1 MSTYDNVASLNP
13 QPEAEMKTHS
23 HSLVIHAP
31 PEQVWR
37 VLVDLAS
44 YSRWNR
50 TIPSAAGR
58 VAPGQR
64 LRLRLHLGGGS
75 RPFSPTVVAVH
86 PHEEMLLS
94 ARIVHPGVLQA
105 THRFHVQP
113 EGDGTRFT
121 QRWEVIGAL
130 AGVAWRGI
138 RKGFPAFE
146 EMARDLAREVE
157 PEGVH
162 A

>member
-1 MSTYDNVASLNP
+1 
-13 QPEAEMKTHS
+13 MKTHS

-37 VLVDLAS
+37 VLADLPS
-44 YSRWNR
+44 YSRWNG
-50 TIPSAAGR
+50 TIRAAAGR

-64 LRLRLHLGGGS
+64 LRLRLHLDGRS
-75 RPFSPTVVAVH
+75 RPFSPTVVAVR
-86 PHEEMLLS
+86 PPEELLLS
-94 ARIVHPGVLQA
+94 ARIVHPRVLQA
-105 THRFHVQP
+105 THLFRVQP

-121 QRWEVIGAL
+121 QRWEVTGAL
-130 AGVAWRGI
+130 AGVAWPAI
-138 RKGFPAFE
+138 RKGFPGFE

-157 PEGVH
+157 PEGAH

>member
-1 MSTYDNVASLNP
+1 
-13 QPEAEMKTHS
+13 MKTYS
-23 HSLVIHAP
+23 HSLAVQAK

-37 VLVDLAS
+37 VLADLPS

-50 TIPSAAGR
+50 AIPSAGGR

-64 LRLRLHLGGGS
+64 LRLRLHLGGRS
-75 RPFSPTVVAVH
+75 RPFAPTVVAVR
-86 PHEEMLLS
+86 PGKEMLLS
-94 ARIVHPGVLQA
+94 ATLVGPWVLRA
-105 THRFHVQP
+105 THRFGVDP

-121 QRWEVIGAL
+121 QRWEVTGVLAAL
-130 AGVAWRGI
+130 AWPKI
-138 RKGFPAFE
+138 REGFPGFE

-157 PEGVH
+157 GGSGH